1 MENKEIWRHSLTFI
15 VVLRTIQY
23 WNKCFICYQD
33 PKLELLADVV
43 PNMTPKLFRV
53 ILSCRLAVCPN
64 SECTY
69 PVQSRLICLKIS
81 YKKLYFFQVS
91 DAWFKHFQFDSEYDS
106 AGELEGIMK
115 CHYTNEKGKKGSI
128 KIAPLITMKYDI
140 NMKYEIDLALKLLRE
155 NGWFSL
161 WSSLQISRHTYLI
174 YLLNLRIY
182 ESILRELLEQ
192 WTLASN

>member
-15 VVLRTIQY
+15 VVLRPIQY

-43 PNMTPKLFRV
+43 SNMTPKLFRV

-81 YKKLYFFQVS
+81 YKKLYFFSGFRCMIQ
-91 DAWFKHFQFDSEYDS
+91 ALPIWFWIWFSWWIR
-106 AGELEGIMK
+106 GN
-115 CHYTNEKGKKGSI
+115 NEM
-128 KIAPLITMKYDI
+128 PLYQWEREKRI
-140 NMKYEIDLALKLLRE
+140 NQNSTFNNYEIWHKYEIWNR
-155 NGWFSL
+155 FS
-161 WSSLQISRHTYLI
+161 S
-174 YLLNLRIY
+174 
-182 ESILRELLEQ
+182 
-192 WTLASN
+192 